1 MIRIT
6 VLTVGKLKE
15 KYLREGCDEYL
26 KRLSAF
32 SKVQVVELPES
43 RCPADPSPAEIQR
56 VLEQEGDSILA
67 KIPKGARVIP
77 LCIEGRELSSA
88 QLAAR
93 VADFSQQSSHLVFV
107 IGGSYG
113 LSPRVK
119 AAGDLQLSFGK
130 MTLPHQ
136 LARLVL
142 LEQFPELCEQV
153 MLFDN
158 RAVLYALPRFFDIAE
173 VNDKISSIPEAK
185 DCSGGGLHP
194 GEIPAVHIRLNQ
206 CGICFSRQPLHQRF
220 QTTFH
225 DETSPYIS
233 ESA

>member
-43 RCPADPSPAEIQR
+43 RCPADPSR

-113 LSPRVK
+113 LSSRVK

-142 LEQFPELCEQV
+142 LEQIY
-153 MLFDN
+153 
-158 RAVLYALPRFFDIAE
+158 RACAINNHSKYH
-173 VNDKISSIPEAK
+173 K
-185 DCSGGGLHP
+185 
-194 GEIPAVHIRLNQ
+194 
-206 CGICFSRQPLHQRF
+206 
-220 QTTFH
+220 
-225 DETSPYIS
+225 
-233 ESA
+233 

>member
-93 VADFSQQSSHLVFV
+93 VADFSQQSSHLIFV

-142 LEQFPELCEQV
+142 LEQIYRACAINNHSKYHKKKYGSPLCFQQAAAFI
-153 MLFDN
+153 LFTFCPSVCHQF
-158 RAVLYALPRFFDIAE
+158 AFV
-173 VNDKISSIPEAK
+173 VDK
-185 DCSGGGLHP
+185 G
-194 GEIPAVHIRLNQ
+194 VHFI
-206 CGICFSRQPLHQRF
+206 
-220 QTTFH
+220 
-225 DETSPYIS
+225 
-233 ESA
+233 

>member
-1 MIRIT
+1 MIHIT
-6 VLTVGKLKE
+6 VLVVGKLKE

-32 SKVQVVELPES
+32 AKVQVVELPES
-43 RCPADPSPAEIQR
+43 RCPADPSPAEIRQ
-56 VLEQEGDSILA
+56 VLEQEGDSVLA

-77 LCIEGRELSSA
+77 LCIEGRELSSE

-142 LEQFPELCEQV
+142 LEQIY
-153 MLFDN
+153 
-158 RAVLYALPRFFDIAE
+158 RACAINNHSKYH
-173 VNDKISSIPEAK
+173 K
-185 DCSGGGLHP
+185 
-194 GEIPAVHIRLNQ
+194 
-206 CGICFSRQPLHQRF
+206 
-220 QTTFH
+220 
-225 DETSPYIS
+225 
-233 ESA
+233 

>member
-93 VADFSQQSSHLVFV
+93 VADFSQQSSHLIFV

-130 MTLPHQ
+130 MLCPTSWPAWCFWSRSTGPAPSTTILNIINKNT
-136 LARLVL
+136 AVRLERTAAFVFADKRSDA
-142 LEQFPELCEQV
+142 EHSIRC
-153 MLFDN
+153 
-158 RAVLYALPRFFDIAE
+158 RFF
-173 VNDKISSIPEAK
+173 
-185 DCSGGGLHP
+185 
-194 GEIPAVHIRLNQ
+194 
-206 CGICFSRQPLHQRF
+206 
-220 QTTFH
+220 
-225 DETSPYIS
+225 
-233 ESA
+233 

>member
-26 KRLSAF
+26 KRLSPYC
-32 SKVQVVELPES
+32 KLTLLELPVVELPES

-119 AAGDLQLSFGK
+119 AA
-130 MTLPHQ
+130 
-136 LARLVL
+136 
-142 LEQFPELCEQV
+142 
-153 MLFDN
+153 
-158 RAVLYALPRFFDIAE
+158 AVLW
-173 VNDKISSIPEAK
+173 
-185 DCSGGGLHP
+185 
-194 GEIPAVHIRLNQ
+194 
-206 CGICFSRQPLHQRF
+206 
-220 QTTFH
+220 
-225 DETSPYIS
+225 
-233 ESA
+233 